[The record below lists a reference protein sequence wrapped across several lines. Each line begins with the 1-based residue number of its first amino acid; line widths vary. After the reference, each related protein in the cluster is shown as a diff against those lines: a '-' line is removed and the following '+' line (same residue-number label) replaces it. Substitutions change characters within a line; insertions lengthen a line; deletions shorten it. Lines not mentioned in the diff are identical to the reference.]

1 MKKIASKLTV
11 ILVLTSLLL
20 SGCKGNQKD
29 RKQPEL
35 LTPVNVSEKTE
46 KVTYRDISNTTSID
60 TYVIPVSE
68 GVFFT
73 EDGVFGEYHVNIGD
87 KVKKGQKLASQS
99 NKQLEQELKQLQNT
113 YDETKTN
120 YDNERKMND
129 LNIKIIKEKLVKEE
143 TNIKT
148 ATAGN
153 ATVIRYNIDKLKLE
167 QKSIQ
172 HIAKVKYQEYEQMLS
187 NYDSKIATLK
197 NKMRS
202 NYIVAPFDGIV
213 TSVAYDLKEGDDV
226 RAYSSVVRVVD
237 NSRLQI
243 YFNEYMLDPAFYQ
256 PDRYYVIINGKEYEV
271 EASNQFMIQ
280 QSKKEDMPKA
290 GESVILCVQSNY
302 RKHVMSLTN
311 KAIYSEGANLRYVH
325 RIKDGK
331 KEKVP
336 VKIGAITDIYTE
348 IISGLQEGDVVYSD

>member
-20 SGCKGNQKD
+20 SGCKGNQKE

-46 KVTYRDISNTTSID
+46 KVTYRDIGNTQSTD
-60 TYVIPVSE
+60 TTVIPLSE
-68 GVFFT
+68 EVFFT
-73 EDGVFGEYHVNIGD
+73 KGGVFGEYHVSIGD
-87 KVKKGQKLASQS
+87 KVKKGQKLASHS
-99 NKQLEQELKQLQNT
+99 NKQFEQELKQLQNT

-143 TNIKT
+143 SNIKT

-153 ATVIRYNIDKLKLE
+153 TTDIRYSIDKLKLE

-172 HIAKVKYQEYEQMLS
+172 HIAKVKYQEYQEMLS
-187 NYDSKIATLK
+187 NYGSKIATLK
-197 NKMRS
+197 DKMRS

-213 TSVAYDLKEGDDV
+213 TSIAYDIKEGDV
-226 RAYSSVVRVVD
+226 VSSFSPVVCVAD

-243 YFNEYMLDPAFYQ
+243 DFNEYFFNTEAYK
-256 PDRYYVIINGKEYEV
+256 PDRFYAIINGKEYEV
-271 EASNQFMIQ
+271 KASNDFMIQ
-280 QSKKEDMPKA
+280 QKKKEDMPKV
-290 GESVILCVQSNY
+290 GESAIVCMQSNY
-302 RKHVMSLTN
+302 RKHVMSITN
-311 KAIYSEGANLRYVH
+311 KAVYNEGYDLNFVY

-336 VKIGAITDIYTE
+336 VKIGAKTDIYTE